1 MAGVALVATVTWAA
15 FAVFHVNALIVGLA
29 YVLSVLIVAARWGLT
44 ESLVTSI
51 AAMLCLNYF
60 FLPPIRS
67 VTIGDPQNWIALF
80 AFFVTS
86 ATASKLSATVRNRA
100 AEAQARKIEVDRLYQ
115 LSLSLMLMDTTKK
128 LEPQLVAAIKKHF
141 AFDAVAFCD
150 ATTAE
155 ISCSGTENSS
165 FEKEMLRTTKSSWF
179 DSQKRPAQVGGEF
192 MVVPVSL
199 GGCTLG
205 SLEAIGPPLSESAVQ
220 AIANL
225 AAVTLQ
231 HAHQQVALGRL
242 EVARQNEQLRSTLL
256 DAVAHDFLTPLTSIK
271 SAVTAVRSEYKHDPE
286 EEDFLAVV
294 EEESDRLSEMINE
307 ITDMARVEPGKL
319 HLRRRESPV
328 HDLIRVSVDRMRRLL
343 SDRALSVE
351 IQSDIPSV
359 NADPEMVGLALRQLL
374 GNAIKFSPQDSVI
387 AIKASQDNDFVTVR
401 VSDRGPGIPSN
412 ELDAIFERFYRG
424 KRTPEN
430 VAGTG
435 MGLSIARE
443 IINAHQGNLWVE
455 NMPEGG
461 AEFSF
466 TLPVFHEVCKS

>member
-1 MAGVALVATVTWAA
+1 
-15 FAVFHVNALIVGLA
+15 
-29 YVLSVLIVAARWGLT
+29 
-44 ESLVTSI
+44 
-51 AAMLCLNYF
+51 
-60 FLPPIRS
+60 
-67 VTIGDPQNWIALF
+67 
-80 AFFVTS
+80 
-86 ATASKLSATVRNRA
+86 
-100 AEAQARKIEVDRLYQ
+100 
-115 LSLSLMLMDTTKK
+115 
-128 LEPQLVAAIKKHF
+128 
-141 AFDAVAFCD
+141 
-150 ATTAE
+150 
-155 ISCSGTENSS
+155 
-165 FEKEMLRTTKSSWF
+165 
-179 DSQKRPAQVGGEF
+179 
-192 MVVPVSL
+192 
-199 GGCTLG
+199 
-205 SLEAIGPPLSESAVQ
+205 
-220 AIANL
+220 
-225 AAVTLQ
+225 LQ